1 MTIAA
6 TGLVAW
12 VFLFPTGNTISS
24 MGVTFGG
31 CSDECSSER
40 AQEAAEEEVKD
51 LRSTSSAAL
60 ILDTRTFLASSLS
73 TAGRSGATTTRCGWT
88 LMRKMR
94 NRKKDLFEY
103 GKCDDIGRPGTDS
116 KLYYINSW
124 AMCWQ
129 SDHPNQQLFRRSPLL
144 AEVCINTCRCS
155 KFAH

>member
-60 ILDTRTFLASSLS
+60 ILDTSSLF
-73 TAGRSGATTTRCGWT
+73 GEQFVNCRPFRSHHDQVR
-88 LMRKMR
+88 MDFDE
-94 NRKKDLFEY
+94 KDEKSQE
-103 GKCDDIGRPGTDS
+103 GP
-116 KLYYINSW
+116 
-124 AMCWQ
+124 
-129 SDHPNQQLFRRSPLL
+129 
-144 AEVCINTCRCS
+144 V
-155 KFAH
+155 